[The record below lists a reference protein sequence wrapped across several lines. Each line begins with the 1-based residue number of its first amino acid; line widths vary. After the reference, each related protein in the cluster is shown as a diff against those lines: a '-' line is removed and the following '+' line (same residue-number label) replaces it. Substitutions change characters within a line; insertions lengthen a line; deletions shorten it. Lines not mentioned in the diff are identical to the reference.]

1 MFLFSKALGLTHSQF
16 DDNFMYFKIDLDG
29 NMLIILLY
37 VDDLLLVGHHKDD
50 VERIKCI
57 ALMESFEMA
66 GFEMTNL
73 ARVKLLPMT
82 SLTTG

>member
-1 MFLFSKALGLTHSQF
+1 
-16 DDNFMYFKIDLDG
+16 MYFKIDLDG

-37 VDDLLLVGHHKDD
+37 VDDRLLVGDHKDD

-66 GFEMTNL
+66 AFETTNL
-73 ARVKLLPMT
+73 ARVKLVVKMAWLFPICFMMYNNT
-82 SLTTG
+82 RD